1 MVKNCDISYYPK
13 ENEEKYK
20 EYWAKYPYSLSVF
33 QKWAIEGIVEGN
45 HVFITAHTG
54 SGKTLPG
61 EFAIEYF
68 VSRGRKVIYTGPI
81 KSLINQKFY
90 DFTQKYP
97 HISFGILTGDIK
109 FNPTADVLIVTAE
122 ILLNK
127 LIEYRQMK
135 NKNTTENI
143 NTTFEMDISTEL
155 ACVIMDEIHYIND
168 KERGYVWENTIMMLP
183 PHIQMVLL
191 SATIESPDKFACWC
205 ENIHPL
211 NEISKKDVYLTNTF
225 HRVVPL
231 THYSFITINQGI
243 FKKVKDKSLQAE
255 IQEITNK
262 LILLQDDKGRITE
275 QNIDKI
281 NKMLNIFETKQ
292 VYIKRQNVLNNVAT
306 YLVEHEMLPALCFVL
321 SRKQLEICANELTAN
336 LLEFDSKIPYTI
348 DRECEQIIRKFSNY
362 KEYIELPEYV
372 HIVSLLRK
380 GVAIHH
386 SGIIPVFKEMIELL
400 YSKGYIK
407 ILFATETFSVGVN
420 MPTKTVLFTDIC
432 KFDGKQM
439 RVFYPHEYTQ
449 MAGRAGRRNIDNVG
463 YVIHLNNL
471 FTKTE
476 KSAYLQMLNGKPQTF
491 TSKFQISYL
500 SVLQNNPIEF
510 LEYANKSMVQWDIQ
524 KKIVEI
530 DKQINNKKKSL
541 ELFSNYPQITPNEI
555 LLEYNN
561 LLELKG
567 NSINKKRKE
576 VERKINEI
584 IFQYNNLDKDYI
596 QFKEINKI
604 KEEINNL
611 IQEKEEI
618 KNNIITQ
625 YDYIK
630 MILIQNGFLLSDGS
644 LTFLGKM
651 AQYIKESHP
660 LVLSEMVYNKA
671 FDELSVIECISIF
684 SCFTNLIITEE
695 EREYNLDEK
704 NSIKV
709 NDTIN
714 KMKIIYEKYNEENI
728 LHYDLIKYTMEWS
741 NCNCM
746 EECKV
751 LLEKMK
757 EEKGIFLGEFV
768 KALLKINNIAN
779 ELENL
784 AELMNNMNLLEK
796 LKKIPEY
803 TLKFVVSN
811 QSLYI

>member
-1 MVKNCDISYYPK
+1 MVKNCNISHYPE
-13 ENEEKYK
+13 ENENKYHHH
-20 EYWAKYPYSLSVF
+20 WAKYPYELSIF

-54 SGKTLPG
+54 SGKTLPA

-68 VSRGRKVIYTGPI
+68 ISLGKKVIYTGPI

-127 LIEYRQMK
+127 LTEDSSLKDK
-135 NKNTTENI
+135 NNL
-143 NTTFEMDISTEL
+143 FEIDLSTEL

-168 KERGYVWENTIMMLP
+168 IDRGHVWENTIMKLP

-191 SATIESPDKFACWC
+191 SATIEAPEKFALWC
-205 ENIHPL
+205 ENIHSSHKIP
-211 NEISKKDVYLTNTF
+211 KKEVYLTNTF

-243 FKKVKDKSLQAE
+243 FKKVKDKSIQAE
-255 IQEITNK
+255 IQETTNK
-262 LILLQDDKGRITE
+262 LILLQDNKGRIAE

-281 NKMLNIFETKQ
+281 NKMINIFETKQ
-292 VYIKRQNVLNNVAT
+292 VYVKRQNVLNQVST

-348 DRECEQIIRKFSNY
+348 DRECEQIMRKFPNY

-372 HIVSLLRK
+372 HLVSLLRK

-420 MPTKTVLFTDIC
+420 MPTKTVLFTDIS
-432 KFDGKQM
+432 KYDGKQM
-439 RVFYPHEYTQ
+439 RILYPHEYTQ

-471 FTKTE
+471 FTNTE
-476 KSAYLQMLNGKPQTF
+476 KTTYLQMMKGKPPAF
-491 TSKFQISYL
+491 SSKFHVCYL
-500 SVLQNNPIEF
+500 SVLENNPIMF
-510 LEYANKSMVQWDIQ
+510 LEYANKSMIQWDIQ
-524 KKIVEI
+524 KQILEI
-530 DKQINNKKKSL
+530 DKQINNKNKSL
-541 ELFSNYPQITPNEI
+541 ETFTNYPQITPNEV
-555 LLEYNN
+555 LLEYHN
-561 LLELKG
+561 LVDIKG
-567 NSINKKRKE
+567 NSRNKIRKE
-576 VERKINEI
+576 TERKINELTNK
-584 IFQYNNLDKDYI
+584 YNNLKNDYL

-604 KEEINNL
+604 KEEIDHFIKEKDE
-611 IQEKEEI
+611 IQ
-618 KNNIITQ
+618 KNMINQ
-625 YDYIK
+625 YHYIK
-630 MILIQNGFLLSDGS
+630 TILIQNGFMLRDNN
-644 LTFLGKM
+644 LTMLGKM
-651 AQYIKESHP
+651 AQYIKEGHP
-660 LVLSEMVYNKA
+660 LVLSEMVYNKL
-671 FDELSVIECISIF
+671 FDELSVVECIAVL
-684 SCFTNLIITEE
+684 SCFTNLIVSEE
-695 EREYNLDEK
+695 VREYLLDEH
-704 NSIKV
+704 NGV
-709 NDTIN
+709 NVNNTITQ
-714 KMKIIYEKYNEENI
+714 MKAIMEKYEKEDNL
-728 LHYDLIKYTMEWS
+728 LHYDLIKYSMEWCS
-741 NCNCM
+741 CNCM
-746 EECKV
+746 EECKI
-751 LLEKMK
+751 LLENMK
-757 EEKGIFLGEFV
+757 EEKGIFLGEFT
-768 KALLKINNIAN
+768 KALLKINNIAS
-779 ELENL
+779 ELENV
-784 AELMNNMNLLEK
+784 AELINDIKLLDK